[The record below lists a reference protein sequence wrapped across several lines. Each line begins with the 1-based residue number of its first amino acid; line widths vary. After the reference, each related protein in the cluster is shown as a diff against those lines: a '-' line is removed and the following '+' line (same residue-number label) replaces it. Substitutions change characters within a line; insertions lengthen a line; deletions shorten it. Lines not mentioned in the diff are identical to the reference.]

1 MDQSDSAGPRV
12 PLSAQAEFQPGFP
25 LHRERR
31 LTELVAKVAH
41 GDQSALG
48 ELYDETSQIVYSLS
62 LRMLSNTADAEE
74 VTLDVYAKAWR
85 AAATYDSRR
94 GTVLAWLVTLTRSR
108 AVDRL
113 RSRVSR
119 ERREETGNLPMD
131 AAISSPDPEEQ
142 ASSDQNRM
150 MVAAAMARLS
160 PEQKESIE
168 LAFFGGLTH
177 SEISEQLGLPVGT
190 VKTRIRLGMLKLRD
204 ALKIVGP
211 LASRSGGTR

>member
-12 PLSAQAEFQPGFP
+12 PVSAQGFQPGFP

-31 LTELVAKVAH
+31 LTELVARVAR

-62 LRMLSNTADAEE
+62 LRMLSNAADAEE

-85 AAATYDSRR
+85 AAATYDNRR

-119 ERREETGNLPMD
+119 EKREESGNLPMD
-131 AAISSPDPEEQ
+131 AAISSPDPEEL
-142 ASSDQNRM
+142 ASSDQSRM

-160 PEQKESIE
+160 PEQRESIE